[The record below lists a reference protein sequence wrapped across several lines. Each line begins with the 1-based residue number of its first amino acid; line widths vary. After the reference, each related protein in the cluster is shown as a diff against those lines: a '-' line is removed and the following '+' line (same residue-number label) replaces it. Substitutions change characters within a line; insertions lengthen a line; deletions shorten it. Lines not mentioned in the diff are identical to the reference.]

1 MNPFCLKQL
10 WPIIALFSFASSAAE
25 PALHAELEIFRP
37 FLNSHWEG
45 DLTEPGKEKK
55 MIDRSIWS
63 RALNG
68 QAIKTVHSINDGE
81 YGGETMIFWD
91 QKQKKI
97 AYYYFTTAGFYT
109 HGTMTYNPSTQSL
122 EALENVENNAQGITQ
137 VRSHSVLDKSGK
149 LEISSEYLQNGKWVK
164 GHGALY
170 KRVPHTEVKFH

>member
-1 MNPFCLKQL
+1 MKLLCL
-10 WPIIALFSFASSAAE
+10 IAALFSFASFAAE
-25 PALHAELEIFRP
+25 PVLHPELEIFRP

-55 MIDRSIWS
+55 MIDRSVWS

-109 HGTMTYNPSTQSL
+109 HGTMSYNPDTQRI
-122 EALENVENNAQGITQ
+122 EALENVENNAQGITL
-137 VRSHSVLDKSGK
+137 VRSQSVLDKSGS
-149 LEISSEYLQNGKWVK
+149 LEVSSEYLQHGKWVK
-164 GHGALY
+164 GHSALY
-170 KRVPHTEVKFH
+170 KRVPKTEVKFK

>member
-1 MNPFCLKQL
+1 MRVWCF
-10 WPIIALFSFASSAAE
+10 IVALFSFAVVAAE
-25 PALHAELEIFRP
+25 PVLHPELEIFRP
-37 FLNSHWEG
+37 YLDSHWEG

-68 QAIKTVHSINDGE
+68 QAIKTVHSINHGD

-91 QKQKKI
+91 PKQKKI

-109 HGTMTYNPSTQSL
+109 HGTMSYNPDTKSI

-137 VRSHSVLDKSGK
+137 VRSKSVLDEQGT
-149 LEISSEYLQNGKWVK
+149 LIVSSEYLQNGKWVK
-164 GHGALY
+164 GHSALY
-170 KRVPHTEVKFH
+170 KRVPQTEVKFH

>member
-1 MNPFCLKQL
+1 MKLL
-10 WPIIALFSFASSAAE
+10 WSIIAFFSFASFAAE
-25 PALHAELEIFRP
+25 PALHPELEIFRP

-91 QKQKKI
+91 EKQQKI

-109 HGTMTYNPSTQSL
+109 HGTMTYNATTKSI
-122 EALENVENNAQGITQ
+122 EALEYVENNKQGITQ
-137 VRSHSVLDKSGK
+137 VRSSSVLDDTGVLKV
-149 LEISSEYLQNGKWVK
+149 SSEYLQNDKWIK
-164 GHGALY
+164 GHSAVY
-170 KRVPHTEVKFH
+170 KRVPKTGIKFR

>member
-25 PALHAELEIFRP
+25 PILHAELEIFRP

-45 DLTEPGKEKK
+45 DLTEPGKEQK
-55 MIDRSIWS
+55 MIDRSSWS

-109 HGTMTYNPSTQSL
+109 HGTMTYNPATQSI

>member
-1 MNPFCLKQL
+1 MIKIF
-10 WPIIALFSFASSAAE
+10 WFIAAVFACTAVAA
-25 PALHAELEIFRP
+25 PPVLHPELEIFRP
-37 FLNSHWEG
+37 FLDSHWEG

-91 QKQKKI
+91 QQQKKI

-109 HGTMTYNPSTQSL
+109 HGTMIYHPDTKSI
-122 EALENVENNAQGITQ
+122 EALEKVENNAQGITQ
-137 VRSHSVLDKSGK
+137 VRSYSVLDPTGM
-149 LEISSEYLQNGKWVK
+149 LQISSEYLQNGKWVK
-164 GHGALY
+164 GHSATY
-170 KRVPHTEVKFH
+170 KRVPQTEVKFH

>member
-1 MNPFCLKQL
+1 MNPFCIKQL

-25 PALHAELEIFRP
+25 PVLHAELEIFRP

-45 DLTEPGKEKK
+45 DLTEPGKEQK
-55 MIDRSIWS
+55 MIDRSSWS

-109 HGTMTYNPSTQSL
+109 HGTMTYNPATQSI

-149 LEISSEYLQNGKWVK
+149 LKISSEYLQNGKWVK

>member
-1 MNPFCLKQL
+1 MIKTL
-10 WPIIALFSFASSAAE
+10 WFIAAVFACTAVAAP
-25 PALHAELEIFRP
+25 PALHPQLEIFRP
-37 FLNSHWEG
+37 FLDSHWEG

-91 QKQKKI
+91 QQQKKI

-109 HGTMTYNPSTQSL
+109 HGTMTYNPDTKSI
-122 EALENVENNAQGITQ
+122 EALEKVENNTQGITQ
-137 VRSHSVLDKSGK
+137 VRSHSVLDPTGM
-149 LEISSEYLQNGKWVK
+149 LQISSEYLQNGKWVK
-164 GHGALY
+164 GHSATY
-170 KRVPHTEVKFH
+170 KRVPQTEVKFH

>member
-10 WPIIALFSFASSAAE
+10 WSIIAFLSFASFSAE
-25 PALHAELEIFRP
+25 PVLHPELEIFRP

-109 HGTMTYNPSTQSL
+109 HGTMTYNPATQSI

-149 LEISSEYLQNGKWVK
+149 LEISSEYLQNGQWVK